1 MINIEK
7 AQTYFHLIFP
17 IHFGPVSFGSTPFG
31 YSALIYQTDP
41 FLVSRVIL
49 PRSNRKAITN
59 IIHQHRG
66 GRQRLHETAL
76 SVKEQIVNYF
86 RGMPIKPP
94 AKWLDMTCL
103 TPLQKEV
110 LVATSS
116 IGYGTCCTYKDI
128 AVAIGRPKACRFV
141 GNTLAINPF
150 PILIPCHRVIR
161 SDMTAGQFE
170 GGTDLKIKLIEHEI
184 RTATTKT
191 PHFFQPAPL
200 QHD

>member
-17 IHFGPVSFGSTPFG
+17 IHFGPVSFGPIPFGSTPFG

-41 FLVSRVIL
+41 FLISRVIL
-49 PRSNRKAITN
+49 PRPNQKEITE
-59 IIHQHRG
+59 IIHKHKG
-66 GRQRLHETAL
+66 GRHQVHKTAL
-76 SVKEQIVNYF
+76 SVKKQIINYF
-86 RGMPIKPP
+86 RGIPVQTPFQ
-94 AKWLDMTCL
+94 WLDMTCL

-110 LVATSS
+110 LVATSA
-116 IGYGTCCTYKDI
+116 IDYGTCCTYKDV
-128 AVAIGRPKACRFV
+128 AAAIGRPKACRFV

-161 SDMTAGQFE
+161 SDSTAGQFE

-184 RTATTKT
+184 KT
-191 PHFFQPAPL
+191 SKN
-200 QHD
+200 